1 MAAKTT
7 QVRTSACD
15 SESELVASG
24 VNTTQK
30 HVSRCPVIR
39 AYRAVRDR
47 GFTLIE
53 LLVVIAII
61 GLLISILLPSMA
73 KARGL
78 AKQTRELA
86 GASQMMTAFT
96 MYADDNKGNV
106 LPGYP
111 TRAMVNGQM
120 KVLNAQGERL
130 FNEDAQRFPWR
141 LASYFNFDFRGLYQ
155 SDKMLGELRSGESEY
170 SQFGVTY
177 DYVIRLYPSLGMN
190 VAFVGGSDRFQEF
203 DALFQRQYGRVYIQR
218 LDQAVRPSG
227 LLTFASA
234 RAEEQPSVPV
244 LGRPEGFFRL
254 DPPRFGSSSGA
265 LWASAYEPNAPTP
278 GLNSGFISLR
288 HAGKAVAAH
297 LDSHAEML
305 GWTQLKD
312 MRRWA
317 DQATHE
323 DWTVAAR

>member
-1 MAAKTT
+1 
-7 QVRTSACD
+7 
-15 SESELVASG
+15 
-24 VNTTQK
+24 
-30 HVSRCPVIR
+30 
-39 AYRAVRDR
+39 
-47 GFTLIE
+47 
-53 LLVVIAII
+53 
-61 GLLISILLPSMA
+61 
-73 KARGL
+73 
-78 AKQTRELA
+78 
-86 GASQMMTAFT
+86 MMTAFT
-96 MYADDNKGNV
+96 MYADDSKGQV

-111 TRAMVNGQM
+111 TRAMVNGP
-120 KVLNAQGERL
+120 VRVNNADGVRL

-141 LASYFNFDFRGLYQ
+141 LASYFNYDFRGLYQ
-155 SDKMLGELRSGESEY
+155 SDKMLGELREQESAY
-170 SQFGVTY
+170 AQFGVTY
-177 DYVIRLYPSLGMN
+177 DYVISLYPSLGMN
-190 VAFVGGSDRFQEF
+190 VAFIGGSDRFQEF
-203 DALFQRQYGRVYIQR
+203 DPLFQRQYGRVYIHR

-227 LLTFASA
+227 LMTFASA

-254 DPPRFGSSSGA
+254 DPPRFGATAGSLWGA
-265 LWASAYEPNAPTP
+265 AYEPNAATP

-323 DWTVAAR
+323 DWTIAAR